1 MMYQDVRVSAAA
13 AACALALAA
22 CEPNPTRNLTEP
34 PDDGPAA
41 RSFEERERAAEEPQ
55 ASEAP
60 IQETAQEYLARHGR
74 DRSSPPLAA
83 DGTGTAAVAACI
95 QCHGP
100 DAGGREALSTPRIG
114 GLPEWYIVRQLKYF
128 KQGVRASTEDA
139 VHGTQM
145 RAVSLLLGGE
155 EHMEDIARYI
165 ASLSP
170 PPGDTVEGDV
180 ARGKELYGAC
190 VACHGP
196 DGRGNT
202 ELNTPSIVEQ
212 HGEYLIRQLDHFRS
226 GVRGMHPLD
235 VFGQQMLP
243 SVTETLMSRDDVV
256 DVVAYIGS
264 LRDQTDSTGGTEV
277 TRSDGGDRIDNL

>member
-1 MMYQDVRVSAAA
+1 MRFPDARLIAA
-13 AACALALAA
+13 AACLFAIAA

-34 PDDGPAA
+34 PGNAPEE
-41 RSFEERERAAEEPQ
+41 RSFEDRARAIERPPT
-55 ASEAP
+55 SEAP
-60 IQETAQEYLARHGR
+60 IQETALEYLERHGR
-74 DRSSPPLAA
+74 GPASPALAA
-83 DGTGTAAVAACI
+83 EGTGTAAVAACI

-100 DAGGREALSTPRIG
+100 DAGGRQALSTPRIG

-180 ARGKELYGAC
+180 ERGKQLYGAC
-190 VACHGP
+190 VTCHGA

-202 ELNTPSIVEQ
+202 ELNTPTIVEQ

-235 VFGQQMLP
+235 VFGQEMVQ
-243 SVTETLMSRDDVV
+243 SVTETLTSRDDVV
-256 DVVAYIGS
+256 DIVAYIGS
-264 LRDQTDSTGGTEV
+264 LRDDAGATGRAEIS
-277 TRSDGGDRIDNL
+277 RSESAERLN

>member
-1 MMYQDVRVSAAA
+1 MRYRDYKLSTAT
-13 AACALALAA
+13 AACAFALAA

-34 PDDGPAA
+34 PDD
-41 RSFEERERAAEEPQ
+41 EREGAAANSQ

-60 IQETAQEYLARHGR
+60 IHETALEYLARHGR
-74 DRSSPPLAA
+74 DAAGQPVAA

-100 DAGGREALSTPRIG
+100 DAGGRPALSTPRIG
-114 GLPEWYIVRQLKYF
+114 GLPEWYLVRQLKYF

-155 EHMEDIARYI
+155 EHLEDIARYI

-170 PPGDTVEGDV
+170 PPGGTVEGNV

-190 VACHGP
+190 VVCHGQ

-202 ELNTPSIVEQ
+202 ELNTPTIVEQ

-226 GVRGMHPLD
+226 GIRGMHPLD
-235 VFGQQMLP
+235 VFGQEMLS

-256 DVVAYIGS
+256 DIVAYIGS
-264 LRDQTDSTGGTEV
+264 LRDEAETNGGPEVSQRDS
-277 TRSDGGDRIDNL
+277 GDRIDNL